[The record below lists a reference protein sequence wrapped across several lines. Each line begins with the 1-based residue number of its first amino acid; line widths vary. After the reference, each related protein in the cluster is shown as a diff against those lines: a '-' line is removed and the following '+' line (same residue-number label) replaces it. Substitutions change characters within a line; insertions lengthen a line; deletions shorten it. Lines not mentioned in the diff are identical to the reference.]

1 MTFLDKIKQGCL
13 DGWTKYKILP
23 SLTAAQA
30 ILESGWGKHAPYNA
44 LFGIK
49 ADSSWTGNSFN
60 TKTQEEYQPGIVTD
74 IVDRFRAYDSWNESI
89 LDHGQFLVDNPRYKS
104 VVGETDYKKACHA
117 IKAAG
122 YATASDYA
130 ELLIQLIEQNDLQKW
145 DVEALAKR
153 KESQM
158 ISSQC
163 REVIEFYINLANAG
177 MGVDK
182 DGAYGT
188 QCADVPCYAAK
199 HWFGVDL
206 WGNAADL
213 LDSASAQGWE
223 VHRMPTDENPRAGA
237 FFVKD
242 AWFGGVNY
250 GHTGLVYVDSDG
262 YTMQTIEQN
271 IDGNA
276 DALYVGGPARFNTRD
291 FTGVIGWFY
300 PPYQGDAVTQT
311 VSTDPKTSDTIVETP
326 KSGTFTLDAAE
337 INVRRWPNLTSEVV
351 DSYKQGQTVSFDSEG
366 YANGY
371 YWISYVGGSG
381 KRNYIAIGPTDKDGN
396 IISLW
401 GKLN

>member
-1 MTFLDKIKQGCL
+1 MAFLDKIKSAVIAE
-13 DGWTKYKILP
+13 WHTHKILP

-30 ILESGWGKHAPYNA
+30 ILESGWGKYAPHNA

-49 ADSSWTGNSFN
+49 ADASWTGKSFD
-60 TKTQEEYQPGIVTD
+60 TKTQEEYQSGIVTD
-74 IVDRFRAYDSWNESI
+74 IVDRFRAYDSWDESI
-89 LDHGQFLVDNPRYKS
+89 ADHGQFLVDNPRYQA

-117 IKAAG
+117 IKDAG
-122 YATASDYA
+122 YATASGYA
-130 ELLIQLIEQNDLQKW
+130 ELLIQLIEENNLQEW
-145 DVEALAKR
+145 DAEVIRR
-153 KESQM
+153 KEKQM

-213 LDSASAQGWE
+213 LASAAALGWE
-223 VHRMPTDENPRAGA
+223 VHYMPTNENPRAGA
-237 FFVKD
+237 FFVMN
-242 AWFGGVNY
+242 AWFDGVNY

-276 DALYVGGPARFNTRD
+276 DALYVGGPARFNVRD
-291 FTGVIGWFY
+291 FTNVAGWFY
-300 PPYQGDAVTQT
+300 PPYQGDAVAQT
-311 VSTDPKTSDTIVETP
+311 VSTEPQTSDTIVETA
-326 KSGTFTLDAAE
+326 KTGTFTLDVAE
-337 INVRRWPNLTSEVV
+337 INIRRWPSLASEVV
-351 DSYKQGQTVSFDSEG
+351 GIYKQGDTVNFDSEG

-371 YWISYVGGSG
+371 YWISYVGGLG
-381 KRNYIAIGPTDKDGN
+381 MRNYLAIGQTDKDGN
-396 IISLW
+396 RISIW

>member
-1 MTFLDKIKQGCL
+1 
-13 DGWTKYKILP
+13 
-23 SLTAAQA
+23 
-30 ILESGWGKHAPYNA
+30 
-44 LFGIK
+44 
-49 ADSSWTGNSFN
+49 
-60 TKTQEEYQPGIVTD
+60 
-74 IVDRFRAYDSWNESI
+74 VDRFRAYDSWDESI
-89 LDHGQFLVDNPRYKS
+89 HDHGQFLVDNPRYKS

-130 ELLIQLIEQNDLQKW
+130 ELLIQLIEDNDLQEW
-145 DVEALAKR
+145 DEEAIVR
-153 KESQM
+153 KEKQM

-163 REVIEFYINLANAG
+163 REVIEFFINLANAG
-177 MGVDK
+177 VGVDK
-182 DGAYGT
+182 DGFAGW

-213 LDSASAQGWE
+213 LASAAALGWE
-223 VHRMPTDENPRAGA
+223 VHYMPTEANPRAGA

-242 AWFGGVNY
+242 AWFDGVNY

-326 KSGTFTLDAAE
+326 KAGIFTLDVAE
-337 INVRRWPNLTSEVV
+337 INVRRWPNLTSKVV

-381 KRNYIAIGPTDKDGN
+381 MRNYMAIGITDKDGN

>member
-1 MTFLDKIKQGCL
+1 MTFLDDIKSAVIAE
-13 DGWTKYKILP
+13 WHNHKILP

-30 ILESGWGKHAPYNA
+30 ILESGWGKYAPHNA

-49 ADSSWTGNSFN
+49 ADSSWSGKSFD
-60 TKTQEEYQPGIVTD
+60 TKTQEEYQPGVVTD
-74 IVDRFRAYDSWNESI
+74 LVDRFRAYDSWDESI

-104 VVGETDYKKACHA
+104 VIGETDYKKACHA

-145 DVEALAKR
+145 DAEALAKR

-223 VHRMPTDENPRAGA
+223 VHRMPTDANPRAGA
-237 FFVKD
+237 FFVMD
-242 AWFGGVNY
+242 AWFGGINY

-291 FTGVIGWFY
+291 FTNVAGWFY

-311 VSTDPKTSDTIVETP
+311 VSTAPQTSDTIVET
-326 KSGTFTLDAAE
+326 SQAGTFTLDVAE
-337 INVRRWPNLTSEVV
+337 INIRRWPSLASEVV
-351 DSYKQGQTVSFDSEG
+351 GSYKQGDTVSFDSEG

-381 KRNYIAIGPTDKDGN
+381 MRNYMAIGITDKDGN

>member
-1 MTFLDKIKQGCL
+1 MAFLDNIKQGCL
-13 DGWTKYKILP
+13 DGWVRYKILP

-30 ILESGWGKHAPYNA
+30 ILESGWGKHAPHNA

-49 ADSSWTGNSFN
+49 ADSSWTGKSFDG
-60 TKTQEEYQPGIVTD
+60 KTQEEYQPGVVTD
-74 IVDRFRAYDSWNESI
+74 IVDRFRAYNSWNESI
-89 LDHGQFLVDNPRYKS
+89 LDHGKFLNDNPRYKA
-104 VVGETDYKKACHA
+104 VIGETDYKKACHA
-117 IKAAG
+117 IKDAG
-122 YATASDYA
+122 YATASGYA
-130 ELLIQLIEQNDLQKW
+130 ELLIQLIEENGLQEW
-145 DVEALAKR
+145 DAEALKTN
-153 KESQM
+153 KEETMTTANEIVQY
-158 ISSQC
+158 C
-163 REVIEFYINLANAG
+163 VNLANSG

-182 DGAYGT
+182 DGMYGT
-188 QCADVPCYAAK
+188 QCADLPCFVAK
-199 HWFGVDL
+199 NWFGVDL
-206 WGNAADL
+206 WGNAIDL

-223 VHRMPTDENPRAGA
+223 VHRMPTEANPRAGA
-237 FFVKD
+237 TFVM
-242 AWFGGVNY
+242 AVAGHQF
-250 GHTGLVYVDSDG
+250 GHTGIVIEDSDG
-262 YTMQTIEQN
+262 YTMRTVEQN

-311 VSTDPKTSDTIVETP
+311 VSTDPKTSDTIVETS
-326 KSGTFTLDAAE
+326 KAGIFTLDVAE
-337 INVRRWPNLTSEVV
+337 INVRRWPNLTSKVV

-381 KRNYIAIGPTDKDGN
+381 MRNYMAIGITDKDGN